1 MKRWMMIAAL
11 VAVLWTAPMAEAGGG
26 GRVAVAFAVRR
37 PVLTRSFAV
46 QVGGVGFGYGRG
58 VGLGLGYQQQVF
70 ARRVFFAPSYGYVP
84 RQVFYA
90 PQQPFY
96 APARG
101 FDGYGCGG
109 VPSSGFQ
116 QFAPG
121 GCGCGGY

>member
-1 MKRWMMIAAL
+1 MKRWAMMAAL
-11 VAVLWTAPMAEAGGG
+11 VAVLWTAPVTEAGG

-46 QVGGVGFGYGRG
+46 QVGGVGFGGYGRG

-70 ARRVFFAPSYGYVP
+70 ARRAFFAPSYGYVP
-84 RQVFYA
+84 PQAFFA

-96 APARG
+96 GPAA
-101 FDGYGCGG
+101 
-109 VPSSGFQ
+109 GFQ
-116 QFAPG
+116 QFAPYAQG